1 MIIIVE
7 AMKNLKVCMKIFL
20 MQELMGK
27 IKDIVLKVNKEY
39 NIKNVEVYMKL
50 KGIK

>member
-1 MIIIVE
+1 
-7 AMKNLKVCMKIFL
+7 
-20 MQELMGK
+20 MGK

-50 KGIK
+50 RGIK